1 METEENKYIRLTVE
15 LSQRKQEIDRK
26 CAEKDDEVE
35 NLRRNA
41 QRSIE
46 ALQSNLDSEIKARAE
61 SVRQRKKMETDMT
74 DIEMQ
79 LKNANRHA
87 DDAQRQSKS
96 LQSDLKEKQS
106 KLDDAVKNREEL
118 MEQLQASERRVNL
131 QSLEVRM
138 IKNLEDDI
146 INPQEPYTFSRY
158 LVVGH
163 FSTNFFISQSY

>member
-1 METEENKYIRLTVE
+1 
-15 LSQRKQEIDRK
+15 
-26 CAEKDDEVE
+26 
-35 NLRRNA
+35 
-41 QRSIE
+41 
-46 ALQSNLDSEIKARAE
+46 
-61 SVRQRKKMETDMT
+61 METDMT

-131 QSLEVRM
+131 QSLEVRV
-138 IKNLEDDI
+138 IKNLED
-146 INPQEPYTFSRY
+146 
-158 LVVGH
+158 GH
-163 FSTNFFISQSY
+163 FSTNFFYQSVTFRKIIDVFESKKRVRPERKKRLTRVH

>member
-1 METEENKYIRLTVE
+1 MFQIVSIVLVKTSIEESEAAVETEENKYIRLTVE

-131 QSLEVRM
+131 QSLEVRV
-138 IKNLEDDI
+138 IENLEDDI
-146 INPQEPYTFSRY
+146 INPHEP
-158 LVVGH
+158 
-163 FSTNFFISQSY
+163 

>member
-1 METEENKYIRLTVE
+1 MKFLFSILLIKTSIEESEAAVETEENKYIRLTVE

-131 QSLEVRM
+131 QSLEVRV
-138 IKNLEDDI
+138 IKNL
-146 INPQEPYTFSRY
+146 
-158 LVVGH
+158 
-163 FSTNFFISQSY
+163 

>member
-1 METEENKYIRLTVE
+1 MRIIKLLISILLIKTSIEESEAAVETEENKYIRLTVE

-131 QSLEVRM
+131 QSLEVRV

-146 INPQEPYTFSRY
+146 INP
-158 LVVGH
+158 H
-163 FSTNFFISQSY
+163 

>member
-1 METEENKYIRLTVE
+1 M
-15 LSQRKQEIDRK
+15 
-26 CAEKDDEVE
+26 
-35 NLRRNA
+35 
-41 QRSIE
+41 
-46 ALQSNLDSEIKARAE
+46 QSNLDSEIKARAE

-131 QSLEVRM
+131 QSLEVRV

-146 INPQEPYTFSRY
+146 INPHEPFTFSRY
-158 LVVGH
+158 
-163 FSTNFFISQSY
+163 